1 MATARM
7 TRAESKAATR
17 TELLDAA
24 RRVFVERGYH
34 GASLD
39 LVAREAGYT
48 KGAVYSAFGGK
59 AQMFFAVF
67 EREVE
72 RRWSRLERESA
83 EAGEPSIVNVRS
95 WFERLRVE
103 RAWSVTVL
111 EFRLH
116 AARDPELNARYA
128 EHHSRVVDR
137 LARILER
144 HGGVAREDARPA
156 AVDLIAL
163 ANGYALEHLALP
175 EEATEDRFADA
186 STAMSERFR
195 R

>member
-1 MATARM
+1 MS
-7 TRAESKAATR
+7 RAESKAATR
-17 TELLDAA
+17 SELLDAA

-59 AQMFFAVF
+59 AQMFLAVW

-72 RRWSRLERESA
+72 RRWSRIEREAA
-83 EAGEPSIVNVRS
+83 EADPADIPAATGVN
-95 WFERLRVE
+95 WLERLRVE
-103 RAWSVTVL
+103 RDWTLALL

-116 AARDPELNARYA
+116 AAREPALNEVYA
-128 EHHSRVVDR
+128 AGHARVVAR
-137 LARILER
+137 LAAVLER
-144 HGGVAREDARPA
+144 ARVAPERSREA
-156 AVDLIAL
+156 AIEIVAL
-163 ANGYALEHLALP
+163 SNGWALEHLVLP
-175 EEATEDRFADA
+175 HEATEERYAGAASAIIDA
-186 STAMSERFR
+186 LR

>member
-1 MATARM
+1 MTVTRM
-7 TRAESKAATR
+7 TRQESKAATR
-17 TELLDAA
+17 SELLDAA
-24 RRVFVERGYH
+24 RRVFVDRGYH

-59 AQMFFAVF
+59 AQMFFAVY

-83 EAGEPSIVNVRS
+83 QASDVQAVNLRS

-103 RAWSVTVL
+103 RAWTLTVL

-116 AARDPELNARYA
+116 AARDPDLNARYA

-137 LARILER
+137 LAGILAA
-144 HGGVAREDARPA
+144 HGGVAAADARPLA
-156 AVDLIAL
+156 IDLIAL

-175 EEATEDRFADA
+175 EEASEARFADA
-186 STAMSERFR
+186 SAALSDRTR

>member
-7 TRAESKAATR
+7 SRAESTAATR

-24 RRVFVERGYH
+24 RRVFLERGYH

-72 RRWSRLERESA
+72 RRWSQLERESA
-83 EAGEPSIVNVRS
+83 EGVPPDAVNVRS
-95 WFERLRVE
+95 WFDRLRVE

-116 AARDPELNARYA
+116 AARHPELNARYA
-128 EHHSRVVDR
+128 EQHSRVVDR
-137 LARILER
+137 LARIMEL
-144 HGGVAREDARPA
+144 HGDVAAEDARSGA
-156 AVDLIAL
+156 IDAIAL

-175 EEATEDRFADA
+175 DEATEERFAA
-186 STAMSERFR
+186 ATTALQSRIR